1 MNLSE
6 RVRPDC
12 SVRPGQSRASI
23 VADVMDDWYARVS
36 QVWAE
41 ASGMADLDVVAA
53 IDALVAERDPDD
65 PAAAF
70 EAASARDYAG
80 LEAEAEPLYRRA
92 IEGGLEEALLPRA
105 TIQLAST
112 LRNLGRADEA
122 VRMLEDQLHAHPA
135 DEWTGPTAAFLALA
149 LASRGDERDAA
160 AVALA
165 ALADYLPVYGA
176 SIREYAVELAAR
188 G

>member
-1 MNLSE
+1 MSDE
-6 RVRPDC
+6 WRR
-12 SVRPGQSRASI
+12 RASE
-23 VADVMDDWYARVS
+23 
-36 QVWAE
+36 VWSA

-65 PAAAF
+65 ADALF

-92 IEGGLEEALLPRA
+92 IEQGLDAVTLPRA

-112 LRNLGRADEA
+112 LRNLGRPNESI
-122 VRMLEDQLHAHPA
+122 RLLEDLLQEHPS
-135 DEWTGPTAAFLALA
+135 DEWTGPAAAFLALA

-160 AVALA
+160 SVALA
-165 ALADYLPVYGA
+165 ALADYLPVYSA
-176 SIREYAVELAAR
+176 SVRSYAIELAAR
-188 G
+188 E